1 MNFRIV
7 IGAGIVSALVGA
19 MLGLVAS
26 AMVEHSNV
34 GQRTPHR
41 RRNAI
46 AGATIGFVLGAGY
59 SALQQERQEREDYWE
74 EEEGE
79 NQG

>member
-1 MNFRIV
+1 MNLRIV

-26 AMVEHSNV
+26 AMVEHSNI

-46 AGATIGFVLGAGY
+46 AGASVGFVVGAGY
-59 SALQQERQEREDYWE
+59 AALRQEAEDYFGE

>member
-1 MNFRIV
+1 MNLRIV

-26 AMVEHSNV
+26 AMVEHSRV
-34 GQRTPHR
+34 SQRTPNR

-46 AGATIGFVLGAGY
+46 AGASVGFVVGAGY
-59 SALQQERQEREDYWE
+59 AALRQESKDYFGEED
-74 EEEGE
+74 EGE
-79 NQG
+79 KQG

>member
-1 MNFRIV
+1 MNLRIV
-7 IGAGIVSALVGA
+7 IAAGIVSALVGA
-19 MLGLVAS
+19 MLGIVAS
-26 AMVEHSNV
+26 AMVEHSRV
-34 GQRTPHR
+34 GQRTPNR

-46 AGATIGFVLGAGY
+46 AGASVGFVIGAGFA
-59 SALQQERQEREDYWE
+59 ALKQEGDDYFGE